1 MVDIGYFALCLAL
14 LSSGYGALASA
25 LGARRGHLG
34 LVRSGENGVLATCA
48 LLTLALLALWH
59 ALISHDFQVEYVAE
73 NSNRA
78 MPLFYLV
85 TALWGGQNGSLL
97 FWGWILSI
105 YSAGLAA
112 LYRQRY
118 RELMPYALAT
128 LSLTSFFFCIVHLF
142 AADPFQHLPF
152 TPEDGRGLNPIL
164 QHPVMAIH
172 PPMLYLGM
180 VGMVV
185 PFAFAI
191 AALLT
196 GKLDATWLRASR
208 RWMLIPWTF
217 LGFGLLLGGKWAYVE
232 LGWGGYWGWDPV
244 ENSSLMPWLVATAFL
259 HSIMIQERKGM
270 LKVWNVALAILTY
283 ALCLFGTFMT
293 RSGIISSVHAFAQSN
308 IGPFFSTFLVL
319 TLIFSF
325 GLLWLRLP
333 LLKAENRLESFAS
346 RETAF
351 LLNNWILLGML
362 FAVFWGTV
370 FPLVSEALTDEQI
383 TVGPPFFNQVTIPIG
398 LVLLLLTGAGPLF
411 AWRRTSRESLRKN
424 FTYPVTAG
432 VLSCGVFF
440 VLGVRDPY
448 VVLSFG
454 LCVFVL
460 VALTSEFHAGA
471 RARMHSTGEP
481 YPVAL
486 YRLCAKN
493 RRRYGGYMTH
503 LGLVLLF
510 AGFTG
515 KAFTQEAE
523 VVLDQRASRQVGEY
537 RITFASLASAENANY
552 STTTAALALH
562 HGDQFLGTLLPER
575 RYYPAF
581 DQGTTEV
588 SVYSTWSEDFYV
600 ILVGSA
606 EDHSAKF
613 QVYINPLINF
623 VWLGAVVLVLG
634 ALWAMWPTPRDR
646 RLAQIDRETAMDST
660 SARTPRTYVSVLAAL
675 ALGFSPVG
683 AATTAEIKAVAEDLV
698 CLCGNCNRE
707 SLATCL
713 CTDFAVPEREAIGLA
728 LDQDQTRQQIIDG
741 YVARFGPM
749 ALAVPPHEGFN
760 LLAWVAPFLALLFGV
775 ALVRT
780 LLVRWKDQ
788 GQAPLQPKAPP
799 ADCGPDS
806 SRLRRE
812 LDHYD
817 DRPVRPD
824 RREP

>member
-1 MVDIGYFALCLAL
+1 
-14 LSSGYGALASA
+14 
-25 LGARRGHLG
+25 
-34 LVRSGENGVLATCA
+34 
-48 LLTLALLALWH
+48 
-59 ALISHDFQVEYVAE
+59 
-73 NSNRA
+73 
-78 MPLFYLV
+78 
-85 TALWGGQNGSLL
+85 
-97 FWGWILSI
+97 
-105 YSAGLAA
+105 
-112 LYRQRY
+112 
-118 RELMPYALAT
+118 MPYALAT

-142 AADPFQHLPF
+142 AADPFHRLPF

-232 LGWGGYWGWDPV
+232 LGWGGYWAWDPV
-244 ENSSLMPWLVATAFL
+244 ENSSLMPWLTATAFL

-270 LKVWNVALAILTY
+270 LKVWNAALAILTY

-308 IGPFFSTFLVL
+308 IGPFFGTFLVL
-319 TLIFSF
+319 TLVFSF

-383 TVGPPFFNQVTIPIG
+383 TVGPPFFNQVAIPIG

-411 AWRRTSRESLRKN
+411 AWHRTSRESLHKN
-424 FTYPVTAG
+424 FTRPGMAG
-432 VLSCGVFF
+432 ALSCGVFF
-440 VLGVRDPY
+440 TLGVRDPY

-460 VALTSEFHAGA
+460 VALASEFHAGA

-493 RRRYGGYMTH
+493 RRRYGGYLTH

-523 VVLDQRASRQVGEY
+523 VVLDQRASVQVGEY
-537 RITFASLASAENANY
+537 RLTFASLASAENANY

-562 HGDQFLGTLLPER
+562 HGDQFLGTMLPER

-588 SVYSTWSEDFYV
+588 SVYSTWREDFYV

-606 EDHSAKF
+606 EDRSAKF

-660 SARTPRTYVSVLAAL
+660 IARRPGTYVSVLAAL

-749 ALAVPPHEGFN
+749 ALAVPPREGFN
-760 LLAWVAPFLALLFGV
+760 LLAWIAPFLALLFGV

-799 ADCGPDS
+799 ADHSQDPD
-806 SRLRRE
+806 RLRRE
-812 LDHYD
+812 LENYD
-817 DRPVRPD
+817 DRSDRPS
-824 RREP
+824 RRGP

>member
-1 MVDIGYFALCLAL
+1 M
-14 LSSGYGALASA
+14 
-25 LGARRGHLG
+25 
-34 LVRSGENGVLATCA
+34 
-48 LLTLALLALWH
+48 
-59 ALISHDFQVEYVAE
+59 
-73 NSNRA
+73 
-78 MPLFYLV
+78 
-85 TALWGGQNGSLL
+85 
-97 FWGWILSI
+97 
-105 YSAGLAA
+105 
-112 LYRQRY
+112 
-118 RELMPYALAT
+118 
-128 LSLTSFFFCIVHLF
+128 
-142 AADPFQHLPF
+142 
-152 TPEDGRGLNPIL
+152 
-164 QHPVMAIH
+164 
-172 PPMLYLGM
+172 
-180 VGMVV
+180 
-185 PFAFAI
+185 
-191 AALLT
+191 
-196 GKLDATWLRASR
+196 
-208 RWMLIPWTF
+208 
-217 LGFGLLLGGKWAYVE
+217 
-232 LGWGGYWGWDPV
+232 
-244 ENSSLMPWLVATAFL
+244 
-259 HSIMIQERKGM
+259 
-270 LKVWNVALAILTY
+270 
-283 ALCLFGTFMT
+283 
-293 RSGIISSVHAFAQSN
+293 
-308 IGPFFSTFLVL
+308 
-319 TLIFSF
+319 
-325 GLLWLRLP
+325 
-333 LLKAENRLESFAS
+333 
-346 RETAF
+346 
-351 LLNNWILLGML
+351 
-362 FAVFWGTV
+362 
-370 FPLVSEALTDEQI
+370 
-383 TVGPPFFNQVTIPIG
+383 
-398 LVLLLLTGAGPLF
+398 
-411 AWRRTSRESLRKN
+411 
-424 FTYPVTAG
+424 
-432 VLSCGVFF
+432 
-440 VLGVRDPY
+440 LGVRDPY

-460 VALTSEFHAGA
+460 VALASEFHAGA

-493 RRRYGGYMTH
+493 RRRYGGYLTH

-523 VVLDQRASRQVGEY
+523 VVLDQRASGQVGEY
-537 RITFASLASAENANY
+537 RLTFASLASAENANY

-562 HGDQFLGTLLPER
+562 HGDQFLGTMLPER

-588 SVYSTWSEDFYV
+588 SVYSTWREDFYV

-606 EDHSAKF
+606 EDRSAKF

-646 RLAQIDRETAMDST
+646 RLAQVDRETAMDST
-660 SARTPRTYVSVLAAL
+660 IARRPGTYVSVLAAL

-749 ALAVPPHEGFN
+749 ALAVPPREGFN

-788 GQAPLQPKAPP
+788 GRAPLQPKAPP
-799 ADCGPDS
+799 ADRSQDPD
-806 SRLRRE
+806 RLRRE

-817 DRPVRPD
+817 DRSRPS

>member
-1 MVDIGYFALCLAL
+1 MIDIGYFALCLTL
-14 LSSGYGALASA
+14 LASGYGVLAST

-48 LLTLALLALWH
+48 LLTLAVLALWH

-78 MPLFYLV
+78 MPLFYLM

-105 YSAGLAA
+105 YSAGLAV
-112 LYRQRY
+112 LYRRRY

-142 AADPFQHLPF
+142 AADPFQRLPF

-191 AALLT
+191 AALLA

-283 ALCLFGTFMT
+283 ALCIFGTFMT

-308 IGPFFSTFLVL
+308 IGPFFGTFPSPDAGFFFWAFVAAAAPAQGREPLG
-319 TLIFSF
+319 IFCLARNGFLAQQLDSLGDALRRF
-325 GLLWLRLP
+325 LGHGLPAGLRSLDRRANHGRP
-333 LLKAENRLESFAS
+333 
-346 RETAF
+346 
-351 LLNNWILLGML
+351 
-362 FAVFWGTV
+362 
-370 FPLVSEALTDEQI
+370 
-383 TVGPPFFNQVTIPIG
+383 
-398 LVLLLLTGAGPLF
+398 PLF
-411 AWRRTSRESLRKN
+411 QPSHDSHRPSALAIDGRWSAFRLAPHFKRKPAQN
-424 FTYPVTAG
+424 FIRPVTAG
-432 VLSCGVFF
+432 ALSCGVFF
-440 VLGVRDPY
+440 ALGVRDPY

-471 RARMHSTGEP
+471 RARMHSTGES
-481 YPVAL
+481 YPLAL

-493 RRRYGGYMTH
+493 RRRYGGYLTH

-515 KAFTQEAE
+515 KAFTQETE
-523 VVLDQRASRQVGEY
+523 VVLDQGASRQVGEY
-537 RITFASLASAENANY
+537 RDDLRVAGLRRKPQLQHDRRSLGPAPRRSIPRH
-552 STTTAALALH
+552 AAARA
-562 HGDQFLGTLLPER
+562 TLLP
-575 RYYPAF
+575 
-581 DQGTTEV
+581 
-588 SVYSTWSEDFYV
+588 
-600 ILVGSA
+600 
-606 EDHSAKF
+606 
-613 QVYINPLINF
+613 
-623 VWLGAVVLVLG
+623 
-634 ALWAMWPTPRDR
+634 
-646 RLAQIDRETAMDST
+646 
-660 SARTPRTYVSVLAAL
+660 
-675 ALGFSPVG
+675 GF
-683 AATTAEIKAVAEDLV
+683 
-698 CLCGNCNRE
+698 
-707 SLATCL
+707 
-713 CTDFAVPEREAIGLA
+713 
-728 LDQDQTRQQIIDG
+728 
-741 YVARFGPM
+741 
-749 ALAVPPHEGFN
+749 
-760 LLAWVAPFLALLFGV
+760 
-775 ALVRT
+775 
-780 LLVRWKDQ
+780 
-788 GQAPLQPKAPP
+788 
-799 ADCGPDS
+799 
-806 SRLRRE
+806 
-812 LDHYD
+812 
-817 DRPVRPD
+817 
-824 RREP
+824 

>member
-14 LSSGYGALASA
+14 LASGYGALASA

-34 LVRSGENGVLATCA
+34 LVRSGENGVLATCG
-48 LLTLALLALWH
+48 LLTLAVLALWH
-59 ALISHDFQVEYVAE
+59 ALLSHDFQVEYVAE

-78 MPLFYLV
+78 MPLFYLI
-85 TALWGGQNGSLL
+85 TSLWGGQNGSLL

-118 RELMPYALAT
+118 RELMPYAIAT

-142 AADPFQHLPF
+142 AADPFQRLPF

-244 ENSSLMPWLVATAFL
+244 ENSSLMPWLIATAFL

-308 IGPFFSTFLVL
+308 IGPFFGTFLVL
-319 TLIFSF
+319 TLVFSF

-351 LLNNWILLGML
+351 LLNNWVLLGML

-383 TVGPPFFNQVTIPIG
+383 TVGASFFQPSHDSHRPSASVVDGCWSALRLAPH
-398 LVLLLLTGAGPLF
+398 LP
-411 AWRRTSRESLRKN
+411 RESAQKLHSPGDGGRTFLRGL
-424 FTYPVTAG
+424 FG
-432 VLSCGVFF
+432 H
-440 VLGVRDPY
+440 LGVRDPY

-460 VALTSEFHAGA
+460 VALGSEFHAGA
-471 RARMHSTGEP
+471 RARRHSTGEP

-486 YRLCAKN
+486 YRLCAKS
-493 RRRYGGYMTH
+493 RRRYGGYLTH

-523 VVLDQRASRQVGEY
+523 VVLDQGASRQVGEY
-537 RITFASLASAENANY
+537 RLTFASLAFAENANH
-552 STTTAALALH
+552 STTAAALALH
-562 HGDQFLGTLLPER
+562 RGDQFLGTLLPER

-588 SVYSTWSEDFYV
+588 SIYSTWREDFYV

-606 EDHSAKF
+606 EDQSAKF
-613 QVYINPLINF
+613 QIYINPLINF
-623 VWLGAVVLVLG
+623 VWLGAVVLVIG

-646 RLAQIDRETAMDST
+646 RLARMDRETTQWSGH
-660 SARTPRTYVSVLAAL
+660 RTES
-675 ALGFSPVG
+675 
-683 AATTAEIKAVAEDLV
+683 LV
-698 CLCGNCNRE
+698 C
-707 SLATCL
+707 TCL
-713 CTDFAVPEREAIGLA
+713 CSLHWHWA
-728 LDQDQTRQQIIDG
+728 
-741 YVARFGPM
+741 
-749 ALAVPPHEGFN
+749 
-760 LLAWVAPFLALLFGV
+760 
-775 ALVRT
+775 
-780 LLVRWKDQ
+780 
-788 GQAPLQPKAPP
+788 
-799 ADCGPDS
+799 
-806 SRLRRE
+806 SRR
-812 LDHYD
+812 
-817 DRPVRPD
+817 
-824 RREP
+824 